1 MANKVFMTKDE
12 HSEGIGV
19 SSYKKGDDRSLWRY
33 AEGDSA
39 LSIMAHS
46 MPNSQTK
53 EVETRDSLTVPSP
66 WSNII
71 TFDLLLDNII
81 YNPTGRSKEINY
93 GFIQDK
99 TENEWKVLITLVALR
114 KIRSINLEFETV
126 NLEKL
131 QPGDADG
138 NFASNI
144 TSKSLVPTQAIF
156 ADVQKAWSEFTLI
169 KINGDIIGCLTPTNL
184 VCSSYDF
191 AQNDWVQAN
200 GLSFFEKNN
209 SRWIVKNPLEYIIYN
224 NGIPVQESF
233 EYICAWIDVVVDILK
248 KLDIQK
254 TVGTVAK
261 LMNFKNEIVSFANS
275 KGITL
280 QGVYRLDFN
289 LNPNVLTN
297 TRDLIENIQGEH
309 SWLGLLTA
317 IGYENLSEY
326 TITYENTP
334 AGQKSVYRQGMFHE
348 SVLEDITA
356 RAVLLNGECIG
367 MIRNQEFIAVPA
379 RYMNN
384 NALNELVKCG
394 LMNEGK
400 EYVNPVE
407 FICKNPE
414 RYVYMHEWLKC
425 VNSGVAV
432 SPIITP
438 EAKAKV
444 ANFFQEVTNS
454 KNSVADSAKL
464 LKLESNNFAV
474 LTSSGDGSIRG
485 ILENINVKIDCGDN
499 TGIIKSAKINGAKE
513 KTADG
518 KDINLVLFEAQ
529 DGVICDEVVNLYN
542 KETSKQ
548 INIQPKSSELTR
560 FERNSIF
567 ENKASYVQ
575 ILEGTEK
582 PFGKEDDWIKLDG
595 GMECTMIWPLKKE
608 VFNLLEAETIRGQIK
623 QERLSNGNWK
633 VTLYIQVGT
642 KFWPVE
648 SKEYDGPNNNNTIR
662 QSALSSVSIWPYV
675 KCMVGDINVWKS
687 YYIYETKIKKIDST
701 TVNIYELEYMPK
713 GNETNNELEQMVD
726 GDKERI
732 VTRSDV
738 LPEYIFVKDTAQD
751 VYVGAILFNDEPT
764 NLIYGKNTAEAGLD
778 FGTTS
783 TTISANIGDVVETIR
798 FDKNDIDNK
807 NIQIPYELIKSNE
820 SKTNQFFMTKDY
832 NGLNYYPSVYR
843 AASMSTAFNV
853 DPLMTGNV
861 IYRHKDQ
868 QPDLNINSG
877 MKWAGNGVL
886 AKKSQDDLKHYI
898 AQIVNQTALYIIS
911 KQCNEIKWNVSYPS
925 CFSNQQRKDYK
936 TAVTSV
942 LLQAEA
948 LTGVSMHSGELGVET
963 ESTAAGKEIVSTSKE
978 NYVIVVDIGGGST
991 DISSWNGGANMYKQL
1006 FQTSVP
1012 IASRRL
1018 FIEPLMD
1025 LVRKDSSIQEF
1036 ISNAAPEYAD
1046 VSNLL
1051 DPNDAPKLQSLL
1063 EQYLLLNGDELI
1075 KKVDAVGGDD
1085 VSNFKN
1091 KIIVGFYGILFY
1103 TMNILQSKQDEFNN
1117 LIKVQLTGNGA
1128 KLYNWIPNSEKN
1140 AIVNKLVQTLNMQNG
1155 ATINICFDSNNAKT
1169 ETSRG
1174 LLNNVMVQLTDAPVI
1189 FNGCDV
1195 KLQISNLSA
1204 LEQFVK
1210 DNNIDSQNICDENGD
1225 DYVIIPKNDEIIS
1238 ENPFIYDY
1246 FYSPSPS
1253 VQINSMQLANI
1264 NDKNEKVA
1272 QFMQDSYDI
1281 LQGAIVF
1288 PQLNDAVI
1296 ATNIT
1301 NNMNSSLVSG
1311 NCTSPLLEYIL
1322 AIINSI

>member
-1 MANKVFMTKDE
+1 M
-12 HSEGIGV
+12 
-19 SSYKKGDDRSLWRY
+19 
-33 AEGDSA
+33 
-39 LSIMAHS
+39 
-46 MPNSQTK
+46 
-53 EVETRDSLTVPSP
+53 
-66 WSNII
+66 
-71 TFDLLLDNII
+71 
-81 YNPTGRSKEINY
+81 
-93 GFIQDK
+93 
-99 TENEWKVLITLVALR
+99 
-114 KIRSINLEFETV
+114 
-126 NLEKL
+126 
-131 QPGDADG
+131 
-138 NFASNI
+138 
-144 TSKSLVPTQAIF
+144 
-156 ADVQKAWSEFTLI
+156 
-169 KINGDIIGCLTPTNL
+169 
-184 VCSSYDF
+184 
-191 AQNDWVQAN
+191 
-200 GLSFFEKNN
+200 
-209 SRWIVKNPLEYIIYN
+209 
-224 NGIPVQESF
+224 
-233 EYICAWIDVVVDILK
+233 K

-326 TITYENTP
+326 TITYENTL
-334 AGQKSVYRQGMFHE
+334 AGQKSVYGQGMFHE

-400 EYVNPVE
+400 EYINPVE
-407 FICKNPE
+407 FICKNSE

-438 EAKAKV
+438 EAKTKV
-444 ANFFQEVTNS
+444 ANFFQEVINS

-485 ILENINVKIDCGDN
+485 ILENINVKIDCGN
-499 TGIIKSAKINGAKE
+499 STGIITTAKINGAKSGI
-513 KTADG
+513 D
-518 KDINLVLFEAQ
+518 LVLFEAQ

-542 KETSKQ
+542 KEISKK
-548 INIQPKSSELTR
+548 IAIQPKGSDLTR
-560 FERNSIF
+560 FERDSIF

-582 PFGKEDDWIKLDG
+582 PFGKDDDWVKLDG

-608 VFNLLEAETIRGQIK
+608 VFNLLEAEKIRGQIK

-642 KFWPVE
+642 KFWQVE
-648 SKEYDGPNNNNTIR
+648 SKEYDGPNGNNIIR
-662 QSALSSVSIWPYV
+662 QRALSGVSIWPYV

-713 GNETNNELEQMVD
+713 GNETKNELEQMVD

-1075 KKVDAVGGDD
+1075 KKVDAVGGED
-1085 VSNFKN
+1085 VSKFKN

-1174 LLNNVMVQLTDAPVI
+1174 LLNDVMVQLTDAPVI

>member
-12 HSEGIGV
+12 KSEGIGV
-19 SSYKKGDDRSLWRY
+19 SAYKNGEDRSLWRY

-39 LSIMAHS
+39 LSIMANS
-46 MPNSQTK
+46 MPNSQAK
-53 EVETRDSLTVPSP
+53 EVETRDNLTVPSP

-81 YNPTGRSKEINY
+81 YNPTGRSKEIDY

-126 NLEKL
+126 NLEKM
-131 QPGDADG
+131 QPGNADG

-191 AQNDWVQAN
+191 DQNAWMQES
-200 GLSFFEKNN
+200 GLSYFEKNN
-209 SRWIVKNPLEYIIYN
+209 GKWIIKNPLEYIIYN

-248 KLDIQK
+248 KLDIDK

-334 AGQKSVYRQGMFHE
+334 AGQKSVYGQGMFHE
-348 SVLEDITA
+348 SILEDITA
-356 RAVLLNGECIG
+356 RAILLNGECIG
-367 MIRNQEFIAVPA
+367 MIRNQELIAVPA
-379 RYMNN
+379 RYMSND
-384 NALNELVKCG
+384 ALNELVKCG

-400 EYVNPVE
+400 EYINPVE

-425 VNSGVAV
+425 INSGVAV
-432 SPIITP
+432 SSIITL
-438 EAKAKV
+438 ETKVKV
-444 ANFFQEVTNS
+444 ANFLQEVING
-454 KNSVADSAKL
+454 KNSVIDSAKL
-464 LKLESNNFAV
+464 VKLESNNFAV
-474 LTSSGDGSIRG
+474 LTSNSDGTIRSIF
-485 ILENINVKIDCGDN
+485 ENINVKIDCGN
-499 TGIIKSAKINGAKE
+499 STGIITTAKINGAK
-513 KTADG
+513 TGID
-518 KDINLVLFEAQ
+518 LVLFEAQ
-529 DGVICDEVVNLYN
+529 EGVICDEVVNLYN
-542 KETSKQ
+542 KEVSKK
-548 INIQPKSSELTR
+548 IDIQPKGSDLTR
-560 FERNSIF
+560 FERDSIF
-567 ENKASYVQ
+567 ENKANYVQ

-582 PFGKEDDWIKLDG
+582 PFGKDEDWVKLDG

-608 VFNLLEAETIRGQIK
+608 VFDLLEAEKIRGQIK

-648 SKEYDGPNNNNTIR
+648 SKEYDGPNGNNIIR
-662 QSALSSVSIWPYV
+662 QRAISGVSIWPYV
-675 KCMVGDINVWKS
+675 KCMDGDINVWKS

-713 GNETNNELEQMVD
+713 GQEIHNELEQMVD

-732 VTRSDV
+732 ITRSDV

-751 VYVGAILFNDEPT
+751 SYVGAILFNDEPT

-783 TTISANIGDVVETIR
+783 TTISANIGGVVETIR

-807 NIQIPYELIKSNE
+807 NIQCPYELIKSDE

-832 NGLNYYPSVYR
+832 NGLNYYPSVFR
-843 AASMSTAFNV
+843 ASSMSTAFNV

-868 QPDLNINSG
+868 QPDININSG
-877 MKWAGNGVL
+877 MKWAGNGAL

-911 KQCNEIKWNVSYPS
+911 KQCSEIKWNVSYPS

-942 LLQAEA
+942 LLQAET
-948 LTGVSMHSGELGVET
+948 LTGVSMHSSDLGVET

-991 DISSWNGGANMYKQL
+991 DISSWHGGANMYKQL

-1036 ISNAAPEYAD
+1036 ISNAAPEYSEI
-1046 VSNLL
+1046 SNLL
-1051 DPNDAPKLQSLL
+1051 EPNDAPKLQSLL

-1075 KKVDAVGGDD
+1075 KKVDAVGGED
-1085 VSNFKN
+1085 VSKFKN

-1103 TMNILQSKQDEFNN
+1103 TMNILQSKQDEFND

-1128 KLYNWIPNSEKN
+1128 KLYNWIPNSEKT
-1140 AIVNKLVQTLNMQNG
+1140 AIVNKLVQTLNMKNG
-1155 ATINICFDSNNAKT
+1155 ATINISFDSNNAKT

-1174 LLNNVMVQLTDAPVI
+1174 LLNNVMVQLTDSPVI

-1195 KLQISNLSA
+1195 KLQISNLSE
-1204 LEQFVK
+1204 LDQFIK
-1210 DNNIDSQNICDENGD
+1210 DNNIDPQNICDTNGD
-1225 DYVIIPKNDEIIS
+1225 GYAIVPKNDEIIS

-1246 FYSPSPS
+1246 FYSPTQS
-1253 VQINSMQLANI
+1253 VKINSMQLVDI
-1264 NDKNEKVA
+1264 NEKNEKVA

-1301 NNMNSSLVSG
+1301 NNMNASLVSG